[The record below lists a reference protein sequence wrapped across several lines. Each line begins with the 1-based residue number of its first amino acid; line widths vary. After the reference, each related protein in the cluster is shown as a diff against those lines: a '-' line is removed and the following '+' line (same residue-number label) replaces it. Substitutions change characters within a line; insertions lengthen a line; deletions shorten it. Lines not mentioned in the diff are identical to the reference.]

1 MKSIIHSTKS
11 DNKSF
16 LPHLLFLELSTS
28 CIFRHRPTAAFVV
41 LFCCILFCVYV
52 WLKRAFCVTRL
63 TWHWTPDL
71 LTPGGPEAHRAAQS
85 SRQPHSR
92 WVWTGC
98 CCQCMSTLE
107 IHSLESIFTWWRAVI
122 WSNDGRKRGGEAT
135 TEIAKIIKSS
145 TKHLLYTYRSGFLLK
160 LSCFKS
166 RAVSCRLFP
175 GTECVSLL
183 SSCVAAA
190 PVKQLS
196 THVGLFCPT
205 VAAPNSVPQPVCVS

>member
-1 MKSIIHSTKS
+1 M
-11 DNKSF
+11 
-16 LPHLLFLELSTS
+16 
-28 CIFRHRPTAAFVV
+28 
-41 LFCCILFCVYV
+41 
-52 WLKRAFCVTRL
+52 
-63 TWHWTPDL
+63 
-71 LTPGGPEAHRAAQS
+71 
-85 SRQPHSR
+85 
-92 WVWTGC
+92 
-98 CCQCMSTLE
+98 E

-145 TKHLLYTYRSGFLLK
+145 IKQLLYYLYWLGFLLK
-160 LSCFKS
+160 LRCFKS
-166 RAVSCRLFP
+166 RAVSCRQFP

-205 VAAPNSVPQPVCVS
+205 VAAPNSVPQPVCVWANPQPPPALTFFPSQFLLPSVGHLDVFVSFSSLLLPSFLDCWYEKSCNVNV